1 MTSKLRSARGSA
13 LVPAMLVMM
22 MMTMSGA
29 AVLATV
35 DTQQRESRR
44 ERARESTFQLVEGV
58 LNTQIY
64 RLSKRWPDSTGNL
77 PHPVACPVAPSTVD
91 CPDTAALKQTFDNVD
106 QGTWN
111 TVNWATQIRDDDDP
125 ATPPVDVDGN
135 PATPPV
141 PVDDYYHEGLLDV
154 GARYDRNG
162 NDKLWVRAE
171 ATVRGRKRVVVAL
184 VKAEVIPS
192 KVVPNES
199 IVAGWFT
206 TETNSASKEFVVQ
219 GTEGEVIVR
228 CGDGGSDWLRP
239 EIKDGCAEY
248 QQGKNG
254 TTTVSPP
261 RVYSIPTYG
270 NAFEDP
276 EYAVDGFRERAITLG
291 NYYAT
296 GCPSLQGKHPGE
308 LVFIENLG
316 SGCSYKGNDTY
327 NTAAKPGSVVIAR
340 GGPLEITGTVTFYGL
355 LYHANLQETVDG
367 LPVAKTALLKI
378 HGTGQVVGGLYVDG
392 FKGGVSIGTSGRDNL
407 IHNSNAGESLQSFGT
422 AGIVQNSF
430 RELRSSTT
438 TGVGL

>member
-1 MTSKLRSARGSA
+1 MTSKLRSTRGSA

-22 MMTMSGA
+22 MMAMSGA

-64 RLSKRWPDSTGNL
+64 RLSKRWPDSTGNM
-77 PHPVACPVAPSTVD
+77 PHPVACPTVPATVD

-106 QGTWN
+106 QGTWSS
-111 TVNWATQIRDDDDP
+111 VNWATQVRDDDDP
-125 ATPPVDVDGN
+125 ATPPVDVDGD
-135 PATPPV
+135 PATPAV
-141 PVDDYYHEGLLDV
+141 AVDDYYSDGLLNV

-171 ATVRGRKRVVVAL
+171 ATVRGRRRVVVAL

-206 TETNSASKEFVVQ
+206 TETNSASKEFVLQ
-219 GTEGEVIVR
+219 GADGDIYVR
-228 CGDGGSDWLRP
+228 CGSGGTAPLPPDVN
-239 EIKDGCAEY
+239 DDCAEY
-248 QQGKNG
+248 QMSKNG

-261 RVYSIPTYG
+261 RVYSNPNYG

-291 NYYAT
+291 NYYAS
-296 GCPSLQGKHPGE
+296 GCPSLQGQHPGE

-316 SGCSYKGNDTY
+316 SGCKYEGNDVY
-327 NTAAKPGSVVIAR
+327 NTASKPGSVVIAR
-340 GGPLEITGTVTFYGL
+340 GGPLELTGTVKFYGL

-367 LPVAKTALLKI
+367 LAMPKTALLKV
-378 HGTGQVVGGLYVDG
+378 HGTAQVVGGLYVDG
-392 FKGGVSIGTSGRDNL
+392 FQGGVSVGTSGRENL
-407 IHNSNAGESLQSFGT
+407 IHNSNAGASLQSFGT

-430 RELRSSTT
+430 RELRGGT
-438 TGVGL
+438 TGAAL